1 MSRFYEPV
9 NGFTHL
15 LGAVLAAFGMIWL
28 MTLTWDDS
36 AKLVTVVVYGVS
48 MVIAF
53 SASTALHLTVCS
65 ERVRNWLIRAD
76 HAAIYIMIAGTYTP
90 FCYNLLSDNGRWGIL
105 STIWALAL
113 AGVLY
118 KLFLYKKDD
127 FFSTFSYVAM
137 GWLAVVLF
145 PQALHL
151 FPSPALWLIVGG
163 GVTYSVGAVIFATRK
178 PNFHKHFGFHE
189 LWHIFV
195 LVGSLLHFIALMM
208 VLTTR

>member
-15 LGAVLAAFGMIWL
+15 LGAVLAAFGMVWL

-36 AKLVTVVVYGVS
+36 AKLITVMVYGVS
-48 MVIAF
+48 MVMAF
-53 SASTALHLTVCS
+53 SASTALHLIQCS
-65 ERVRNWLIRAD
+65 KPVRLWLTRVD

-90 FCYNLLSDNGRWGIL
+90 FCYNILSDEGRWGIL

-113 AGVLY
+113 AGALY
-118 KLFLYKKDD
+118 KLFIYKKDSY
-127 FFSTFSYVAM
+127 FSTLTYIAM
-137 GWLAVVLF
+137 GWLAVILF
-145 PQALHL
+145 PQALHM

-163 GVTYSVGAVIFATRK
+163 GITYSVGAVIYATK
-178 PNFHKHFGFHE
+178 SPNLHRHFGFHE

-195 LVGSLLHFIALMM
+195 LVGSTLHFIAVML
-208 VLTTR
+208 VLTR